1 MLPPMVALAGAIPPE
16 PSRQLEVVLTWL
28 DALTAKDIS
37 GVEAATFED
46 YVHEILP
53 KSLGYETQTKKKYLE
68 YLRSVF
74 PLFRDFHALFK
85 QINY

>member
-1 MLPPMVALAGAIPPE
+1 MLPTMVALAGAIPLE

-53 KSLGYETQTKKKYLE
+53 KSLGYETQPKKKYLE

-74 PLFRDFHALFK
+74 PLFRDFHVRER
-85 QINY
+85 